1 MSRERE
7 LPWPLRLSPLSFS
20 QRLNGRAVCGSRRSS
35 KPVARPDG
43 SGVIPMGRWG
53 LSNRDGAP
61 SLLHKPRGLARRLLQ
76 MIHAVCGATWTSG
89 LSTLAPEA
97 AGGLAYASPPT
108 NLKTGPYPLS
118 VWLEHLT
125 HTRGLPSIIFITQ
138 ARYGLVKNTPE
149 VGAGRHLVSQPRD

>member
-43 SGVIPMGRWG
+43 SGVNRWADWG

-108 NLKTGPYPLS
+108 NLKPGPYPLS

-125 HTRGLPSIIFITQ
+125 HTRGLPRRAFH
-138 ARYGLVKNTPE
+138 P
-149 VGAGRHLVSQPRD
+149 VGSPYP

>member
-7 LPWPLRLSPLSFS
+7 LPWPRRLLSPLSFS
-20 QRLNGRAVCGSRRSS
+20 QRLNGRAVCGLRSRRSS

-97 AGGLAYASPPT
+97 AGGLAYASPPP

-125 HTRGLPSIIFITQ
+125 HTRGLPRRAFH
-138 ARYGLVKNTPE
+138 P
-149 VGAGRHLVSQPRD
+149 VGSPYP